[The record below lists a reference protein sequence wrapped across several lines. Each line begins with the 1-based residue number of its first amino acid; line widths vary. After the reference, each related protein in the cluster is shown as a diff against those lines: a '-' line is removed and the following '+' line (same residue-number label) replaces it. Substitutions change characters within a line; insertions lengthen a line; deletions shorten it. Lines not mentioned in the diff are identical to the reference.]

1 MSGCNCP
8 WRAVRLFWS
17 NKLTTTS
24 TNHWFF
30 RPIINGVTRLSSAL
44 LSPLCLPPN
53 PYILLKLY
61 NEFRFFV
68 TRFTAAKAYYSP
80 V

>member
-1 MSGCNCP
+1 MSECNCP

-30 RPIINGVTRLSSAL
+30 RPIINGVMVLSHCAFFTRVRRASDARLTRLKNAQCDKG
-44 LSPLCLPPN
+44 P
-53 PYILLKLY
+53 
-61 NEFRFFV
+61 
-68 TRFTAAKAYYSP
+68 
-80 V
+80 